1 MKKGLFSAI
10 MAVILSVSLLL
21 PSANGV
27 SAATKYVD
35 TSGYE
40 SLNELFKDYFHIG
53 VACEAIS
60 HWNQSNKE
68 IGNPDKE
75 ALIKNLFWSI
85 TCGNEMKPAYNFS
98 PTSENLFKIDRAATE
113 MMQWAKDNG
122 IKMRGHTLVWH
133 SQVNPQIF
141 AKDFKATKNGGIPT
155 TSENDVLDE
164 ECLVDRDTLLQRL
177 KTYIYSMIEYTYANG
192 FADVIFAWD
201 VVNEAADESKPD
213 GLRRSYWYN
222 IIGDDFLYYCFLYA
236 REAETIYAKQY
247 AELYGL
253 NPETDDLSTI
263 LPKLFYNDYN
273 EWFSGR
279 SNQIVDFLT
288 VRKYNEGHTKVQS
301 DVIKPDGDGSIK
313 GDGLIDGIG
322 MQGHLSDNQSLD
334 TYRKA
339 IEKYSEAV
347 DEVHITELDIGCS
360 QSGKNK
366 WYAQAKFYY
375 EFFKMLIDTKKNG
388 SKLTSV
394 TIWGLTD
401 DASWRAD
408 SKPLIFA
415 GDLSAKPAYT
425 AMVMAAKGEE
435 FTLTPQETTGELK
448 DLFID
453 FEPYMENGERMTV
466 DPREE
471 GILSR
476 GSGHQSSIILK
487 MKTNHTPT
495 DEPLAFSLRCM
506 REEIDASCKLTLSQ
520 YAGKN
525 ITFKAYMM
533 TADETITVGIE
544 DGEQTLPMVKKKSK
558 NDDWVEVSFNYT
570 IPADKKGTAVYF
582 ESDGN
587 SDIYIDDISVVM
599 TKEGEEPPVVDD
611 KENLLYYPEGAED
624 DNMAESDNKEIN
636 SDISTDIS
644 EDNNSENSE
653 VQSSEGEGESY
664 TAIFIFLA
672 IIVLVIAGGAVWIIK
687 GNKEER

>member
-1 MKKGLFSAI
+1 MKKGLCTATIAI
-10 MAVILSVSLLL
+10 VMIISLLL
-21 PSANGV
+21 SSVTGV

-35 TSGYE
+35 TGDYE
-40 SLNELFKDYFHIG
+40 SLAELYEDYFHVG

-60 HWNQSNKE
+60 HWNQSDKE

-75 ALIKNLFWSI
+75 NLIKNLFWSI

-98 PTSENLFKIDRAATE
+98 STSENLFKIDRAATE

-141 AKDFKATKNGGIPT
+141 AKDFKPTKDGGKNS
-155 TSENDVLDE
+155 TSENDILDE
-164 ECLVDRDTLLQRL
+164 DCLVDRDTLLQRL
-177 KTYIYSMIEYTYANG
+177 KTYIYSMMEYTYANG

-201 VVNEAADESKPD
+201 VVNEAADESKDD
-213 GLRRSYWYN
+213 GLRRSYWYK

-236 REAETIYAKQY
+236 REAETTFAKQY

-263 LPKLFYNDYN
+263 MPKLFYNDYN
-273 EWFSGR
+273 EWFGGR
-279 SNQIVDFLT
+279 CDQIIDFLT

-301 DVIKPDGDGSIK
+301 DVINPDGDGSIK

-322 MQGHLSDNQSLD
+322 MQGHISDNQNID
-334 TYRKA
+334 VYRKA
-339 IEKYSEAV
+339 IEKYSAAV

-366 WYAQAKFYY
+366 WYSQAKFYY
-375 EFFKMLIDTKKNG
+375 EFFSMLIDSKKNG

-394 TIWGLTD
+394 TLWGLTD
-401 DASWRAD
+401 DASWRSD

-435 FTLTPQETTGELK
+435 FDMTPQEASGELK
-448 DLFID
+448 DMFID
-453 FEPYMENGERMTV
+453 FEPYTENGERMMI
-466 DPREE
+466 DPKEE
-471 GILSR
+471 GFLSR

-495 DEPLAFSLRCM
+495 EEPLAFSLRCM
-506 REEIDASCKLTLSQ
+506 REEADASCKLTLSQ

-525 ITFKAYMM
+525 ITFKAYIM
-533 TADETITVGIE
+533 TGDDNITVGIE
-544 DGEQTLPMVKKKSK
+544 DGDQTVPLVIKKAKK
-558 NDDWVEVSFNYT
+558 DDWVEVSFNYS
-570 IPADKKGTAVYF
+570 IPADKKGTSVYF
-582 ESDGN
+582 ESDGT
-587 SDIYIDDISVVM
+587 SDIYIDDVSVVM
-599 TKEGEEPPVVDD
+599 TKDGEEPPVIDD
-611 KENLLYYPEGAED
+611 KENLVTYPDGADKAENVTESVD
-624 DNMAESDNKEIN
+624 VNEPDNTVTEN
-636 SDISTDIS
+636 SSKNTDSENQIVEKSTDN
-644 EDNNSENSE
+644 D
-653 VQSSEGEGESY
+653 Y
-664 TAIFIFLA
+664 TALIICLA
-672 IIVLVIAGGAVWIIK
+672 VAVLVIVAGAVWIIK
-687 GNKEER
+687 GNKDEN

>member
-301 DVIKPDGDGSIK
+301 DVIKPVGSDEK
-313 GDGLIDGIG
+313 NSKVTYVSLYGLE
-322 MQGHLSDNQSLD
+322 HAEKEVKRLSDEAIALLEALPVKNQFLEELLMSLVD
-334 TYRKA
+334 RK
-339 IEKYSEAV
+339 K
-347 DEVHITELDIGCS
+347 
-360 QSGKNK
+360 
-366 WYAQAKFYY
+366 
-375 EFFKMLIDTKKNG
+375 
-388 SKLTSV
+388 
-394 TIWGLTD
+394 
-401 DASWRAD
+401 
-408 SKPLIFA
+408 
-415 GDLSAKPAYT
+415 
-425 AMVMAAKGEE
+425 
-435 FTLTPQETTGELK
+435 
-448 DLFID
+448 
-453 FEPYMENGERMTV
+453 
-466 DPREE
+466 
-471 GILSR
+471 
-476 GSGHQSSIILK
+476 
-487 MKTNHTPT
+487 
-495 DEPLAFSLRCM
+495 
-506 REEIDASCKLTLSQ
+506 
-520 YAGKN
+520 
-525 ITFKAYMM
+525 
-533 TADETITVGIE
+533 
-544 DGEQTLPMVKKKSK
+544 
-558 NDDWVEVSFNYT
+558 
-570 IPADKKGTAVYF
+570 
-582 ESDGN
+582 
-587 SDIYIDDISVVM
+587 
-599 TKEGEEPPVVDD
+599 
-611 KENLLYYPEGAED
+611 
-624 DNMAESDNKEIN
+624 
-636 SDISTDIS
+636 
-644 EDNNSENSE
+644 
-653 VQSSEGEGESY
+653 
-664 TAIFIFLA
+664 
-672 IIVLVIAGGAVWIIK
+672 
-687 GNKEER
+687 